1 MNAWEVKP
9 SGKQPSP
16 KQEKQESN
24 SHLKGMQM
32 RSDDVIV
39 PIFLFCAIAA
49 PFIIYLI
56 NRHRERMAILEKGV
70 SGEEIRAIYAKDFRR
85 DPLVSLKWGLLLIL
99 GGLAILVGR
108 FLHDRYFVEEGVMV
122 GLVPLFVGVGL
133 ILFYSIAS
141 KKMNQ

>member
-1 MNAWEVKP
+1 
-9 SGKQPSP
+9 
-16 KQEKQESN
+16 
-24 SHLKGMQM
+24 M